1 MMAKDSPNAALLR
14 SSLLFALAIAM
25 FWLVF
30 GPLARLSSGQPKN
43 APVMKLK
50 DLGIKF
56 VGAPTCGGG
65 GNCHEKSGDKAPP
78 AEMGHEYSIWKSR
91 DAHAE
96 AFKTLKKKQSK
107 EIADKLKIADAATSE
122 KCLGCHATLV
132 PENLRGEKFSLE
144 QGNSCEACHGPGEKF
159 LEPHKEKGWIEKQ
172 RATPHDAMLTQ
183 TGMFDTRPLNHRAT
197 MCTGCHLSID
207 ADMVAAGHPQTKF
220 ELDSFS
226 NPKKAFRH
234 WPEREDFYGARQ
246 WLAGQAAELR
256 DSAQQLADRK
266 DDAAAK
272 QAMAHA
278 KVASAAA
285 DLLGLDASALGAM
298 KGSPADAASH
308 AADVVK
314 TAEAALAKDFEKLAI
329 DKAWTTKAL
338 NAIAADDTIA
348 DECGVFGM
356 QQQAWAIRAMCRA
369 LGQSGGF
376 ADADATIKMIDDKM
390 IGTKK
395 AEVKPDDYKK
405 ALAEL
410 RGKLPK

>member
-1 MMAKDSPNAALLR
+1 
-14 SSLLFALAIAM
+14 M

-30 GPLARLSSGQPKN
+30 GPLARLSNGQPKN
-43 APVMKLK
+43 APAATLK
-50 DLGIKF
+50 DLGFKF

-65 GNCHEKSGDKAPP
+65 GNCHEKSGDKSPP
-78 AEMGHEYSIWKSR
+78 AEMGHEYSIWKQR

-107 EIADKLKIADAATSE
+107 EIAEKMKIADAAASE
-122 KCLGCHATLV
+122 KCLGCHSLLA

-144 QGNSCEACHGPGEKF
+144 QGNSCEACHGPGEKY
-159 LEPHKEKGWIEKQ
+159 LDPHKEKGWIEKQ
-172 RATPHDAMLTQ
+172 RAVAHGEFLKQ
-183 TGMFDTRPLNHRAT
+183 TGMFDTKPLNQRAT

-234 WPEREDFYGARQ
+234 WPEREEFYGARQ

-256 DSAQQLADRK
+256 DAAQQLADRK
-266 DDAAAK
+266 DQPAAQ

-278 KVASAAA
+278 KMVTAAA
-285 DLLGLDASALGAM
+285 VVLGVNASDLGAM

-308 AADVVK
+308 VADVMK
-314 TAEAALAKDFEKLAI
+314 TAQTALGKDFEKMAV
-329 DKAWTTKAL
+329 DKAAVMKILGAV
-338 NAIAADDTIA
+338 AADDTIA
-348 DECGVFGM
+348 DECGAFGM

-376 ADADATIKMIDDKM
+376 ADADATIKMIDEKM
-390 IGTKK
+390 VGTKK
-395 AEVKPDDYKK
+395 AEIKPEDYKK
-405 ALAEL
+405 ALADV